1 MGWLAVTS
9 GNRGHLDIPIGDR
22 PLRFGDTC
30 ELGPASCFS
39 LRRHSRH
46 RRYWRPPRNLA
57 KGTLS
62 AGQSRRFSTIRL
74 PPSLMNC
81 RRPSRSRILM
91 QSPHPA
97 RTPCRSSSFPTRS
110 GTSVRSSSFIDVRV
124 DACPG
129 GIAARDAQK
138 NELPDFMVRS
148 CGGASW
154 FNRKDFAWRRS
165 RTRLQ
170 PTDHRHPLPEG

>member
-22 PLRFGDTC
+22 PLRSFGDTC

-39 LRRHSRH
+39 IHGIDVTGVLPEIWPRAPFQ
-46 RRYWRPPRNLA
+46 RP
-57 KGTLS
+57 KS
-62 AGQSRRFSTIRL
+62 SISIIRL

-97 RTPCRSSSFPTRS
+97 RTPCRSSSFQTRS